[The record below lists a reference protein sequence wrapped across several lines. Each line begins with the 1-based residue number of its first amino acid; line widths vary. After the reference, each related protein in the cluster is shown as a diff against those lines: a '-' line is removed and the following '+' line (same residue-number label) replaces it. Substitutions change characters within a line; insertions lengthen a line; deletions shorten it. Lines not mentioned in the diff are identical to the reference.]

1 MMKPDY
7 WGYGTERLP
16 GCSVPIYHT
25 SKFLKGMH
33 IIDADL
39 CVDFMASRWLRRDH
53 RRMAE
58 GVITT
63 KPFLAGTFDEIDIYD
78 TTHDHLFYY
87 WSSGS
92 RLFADKDWCSKNPRE
107 ARQIKMLIMD
117 CYEEES

>member
-7 WGYGTERLP
+7 WGYGTEKLP
-16 GCSVPIYHT
+16 GCSIPIYHT

-39 CVDFMASRWLRRDH
+39 CVDFMASRRLRRDH

-63 KPFLAGTFDEIDIYD
+63 KSFLAGTFDEIDIYD

-92 RLFADKDWCSKNPRE
+92 RLFADKDWCSKNPRK

-117 CYEEES
+117 CFEEES